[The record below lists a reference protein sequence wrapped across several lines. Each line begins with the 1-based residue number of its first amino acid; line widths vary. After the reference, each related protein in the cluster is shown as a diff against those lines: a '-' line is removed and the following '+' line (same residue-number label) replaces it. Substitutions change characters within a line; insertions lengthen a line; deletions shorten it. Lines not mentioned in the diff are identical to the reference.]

1 MTEELKNISIRGRIA
16 YLVMSFENLLLY
28 FECDKDEWKL
38 VLEKLWAYTQVEYLD
53 DWMYEIAEY
62 LPSSIMEDTI
72 EDAEYI
78 TENEFNTLYKLYS
91 KTNQEIQSFLEIIY
105 ECGTHEIYSR
115 LCDNSPMTLKFVEE
129 ATDILK
135 TKKINL
141 VDVSELEK
149 YTYQECGGW
158 GTCFDGR
165 FLSKFI

>member
-1 MTEELKNISIRGRIA
+1 MPIVNYLHTVVISQYWNMEQWQSWADGLI
-16 YLVMSFENLLLY
+16 LCNDNLEDWIY
-28 FECDKDEWKL
+28 KVAFSNDR
-38 VLEKLWAYTQVEYLD
+38 EKL
-53 DWMYEIAEY
+53 
-62 LPSSIMEDTI
+62 
-72 EDAEYI
+72 
-78 TENEFNTLYKLYS
+78 
-91 KTNQEIQSFLEIIY
+91 FLEIIY